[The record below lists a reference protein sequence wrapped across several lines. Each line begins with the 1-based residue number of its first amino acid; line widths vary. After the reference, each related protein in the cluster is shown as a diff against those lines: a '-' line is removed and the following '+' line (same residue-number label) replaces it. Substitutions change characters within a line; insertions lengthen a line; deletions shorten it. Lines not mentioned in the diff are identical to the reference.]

1 MGAVVLGLT
10 GGVCTGKSVVARFL
24 REEGLTVIDAD
35 EIARS
40 LLRRGQ
46 EAYRMVVEAFGEGIL
61 RDGGEVD
68 RRKLG
73 RLVFSDPSKRKRLEE
88 ILHPLIEEEIED
100 RLRRAQGDVVIDS
113 PLLIERG
120 DHRKVDYVIVVYA
133 PRPLQIERMRRRD
146 GLSREEAEQRLRAQW
161 PLEEK
166 IAQAH
171 FIINNA
177 GPLEY
182 TREQALRVLR
192 AIRRS
197 NQ

>member
-1 MGAVVLGLT
+1 MLGLT
-10 GGVCTGKSVVARFL
+10 GGICTGKSVVAQFF

-40 LLRRGQ
+40 LLRKGQ
-46 EAYRMVVEAFGEGIL
+46 EAYKMVVEAFGGGIL
-61 RDGGEVD
+61 KDSGELD

-73 RLVFSDPSKRKRLEE
+73 RMVFSDPSKRKRLEE
-88 ILHPLIEEEIED
+88 ILHPLIQQQIED
-100 RLRRAQGDVVIDS
+100 RLKGARGEVVIDS

-120 DHRKVDYVIVVYA
+120 DHRKVDYVVVVYA
-133 PRPLQIERMRRRD
+133 PRHLQIERMRQRD
-146 GLSREEAEQRLRAQW
+146 RLSREEAEQRLRAQW

-166 IAQAH
+166 IARAH

-192 AIRRS
+192 PS
-197 NQ
+197 GGPTLEQS